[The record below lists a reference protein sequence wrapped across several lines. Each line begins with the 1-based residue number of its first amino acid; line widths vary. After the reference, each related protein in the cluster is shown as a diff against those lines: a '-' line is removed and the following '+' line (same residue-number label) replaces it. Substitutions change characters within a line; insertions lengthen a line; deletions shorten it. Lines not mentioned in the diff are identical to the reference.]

1 MAAATVA
8 AFSLQRWKS
17 SPLKLCTV
25 EPADQPVYRSVFMRL
40 FLSVATL
47 STLAVLAACSTSKEP
62 VSALSVGALPV
73 MERVALGANR
83 CWFKSKDPMFAAY
96 KLAPELNSFSGT
108 PRILIVKKH
117 SPESRPLLVIQASG
131 TPAKM
136 SAFGPL
142 MDDAAISARVH
153 KDVNGWA
160 RNGAGC

>member
-1 MAAATVA
+1 
-8 AFSLQRWKS
+8 
-17 SPLKLCTV
+17 
-25 EPADQPVYRSVFMRL
+25 MRP
-40 FLSVATL
+40 FLSAVAL
-47 STLAVLAACSTSKEP
+47 STLAMLAACSTSKEP
-62 VSALSVGALPV
+62 VVSTLSVGALPV

-142 MDDAAISARVH
+142 MDDASISARVH
-153 KDVNGWA
+153 KDVNGWT
-160 RNGAGC
+160 RGGAGC